1 MAGCVTVSTLVDQLT
16 HWTQG
21 YLLSTNNIQI
31 CWTPNLLPDVSKGM
45 VAKEPDLLAVLH
57 RGLAILEWCQV
68 LEWTVDSHAEQ
79 RRLVRQVPVDVFGG
93 GFLCCEPVI
102 IVMFGL
108 TNTALLELVAVPM
121 IGNNYR
127 WEDENTDFFTPVN
140 PRFLQPLFL

>member
-1 MAGCVTVSTLVDQLT
+1 
-16 HWTQG
+16 
-21 YLLSTNNIQI
+21 
-31 CWTPNLLPDVSKGM
+31 M

-127 WEDENTDFFTPVN
+127 WEDENTDFFHTCQPSFSPTTLPVG
-140 PRFLQPLFL
+140 RESSASAFL